1 MTAHHA
7 LLLGSL
13 VDDVD
18 LSVRRGAQAD
28 TLTVDG
34 AADRLLSAIASYT
47 KSAAATDV
55 DVEDNGEAA
64 QETAALSL
72 MAHMQRLSLLC
83 NAARTPETS
92 CTSAGE
98 DNIHKCVDDWAKW
111 LLGLESKPI
120 VLASK
125 VALCLPP
132 LQACWRG
139 GSALDG
145 AGSAHIDR
153 IEEAIGS
160 FFAHAARRCV
170 TEWTTH
176 GAPLRTLLPPLALL
190 TTYARFRWAW
200 SRFTELRHVGGGEHL
215 GEAEGGIAVVGS
227 SDTVQRQENRD
238 IDFLG
243 IAGEVESCHAAKLTR
258 EVLLHSLKTI
268 DWRVGNAVPA
278 VKEVAPLFWC
288 VFLRC
293 RSYALHSCSQCRSSS
308 SDFFAHEA
316 SARLV
321 AQVLRCT
328 VDGVRL
334 CIERQAA
341 DMHVARARQL
351 CTCDIPCLVLLTRL
365 WFSWIAL
372 ATDAAAVLLPR
383 LERSLRQLVSSV
395 VKLRGRAETKPP
407 PSSVAAALAENSA
420 EASWTEQ
427 ETLFVEV
434 AWKVA
439 PLSMS
444 EIASATAAVPWTS
457 EFVRASEVQAVLE
470 KRTLVAPVP

>member
-1 MTAHHA
+1 MTAHNA
-7 LLLGSL
+7 LLRGSRD
-13 VDDVD
+13 DDVD
-18 LSVRRGAQAD
+18 ISVRRGAHAD

-34 AADRLLSAIASYT
+34 AAARLLSAIASYT
-47 KSAAATDV
+47 KFAAATDV
-55 DVEDNGEAA
+55 EAESSGDAA
-64 QETAALSL
+64 QEAAALSL

-92 CTSAGE
+92 CTSAGQG
-98 DNIHKCVDDWAKW
+98 NIHKCVDDWAKW
-111 LLGLESKPI
+111 LVGLESQPI

-139 GSALDG
+139 GSAVDG

-160 FFAHAARRCV
+160 FFARAARRCV

-176 GAPLRTLLPPLALL
+176 GTPLRTLLPPLALL
-190 TTYARFRWAW
+190 ATYARFRWAW
-200 SRFTELRHVGGGEHL
+200 SRFTELGHVGGDEHL
-215 GEAEGGIAVVGS
+215 GGAEGGIAVIGS
-227 SDTVQRQENRD
+227 ADAMHRQESRY
-238 IDFLG
+238 IDFLS
-243 IAGEVESCHAAKLTR
+243 IAGEVESCHADKLTR

-268 DWRVGNAVPA
+268 DWRAGNAVPA
-278 VKEVAPLFWC
+278 VKEVAPLVWC

-293 RSYALHSCSQCRSSS
+293 RSYALHSHSQNHSSF

-341 DMHVARARQL
+341 DMHVARATQL

-372 ATDAAAVLLPR
+372 ATDAATVLLPR
-383 LERSLRQLVSSV
+383 LERSLRKLVSSA
-395 VKLRGRAETKPP
+395 VKLRGGAETKPP
-407 PSSVAAALAENSA
+407 SSTVAAALAENSG
-420 EASWTEQ
+420 EVSRTEQ

-444 EIASATAAVPWTS
+444 EIASATAAVPWADA
-457 EFVRASEVQAVLE
+457 FARAREVQAVLE